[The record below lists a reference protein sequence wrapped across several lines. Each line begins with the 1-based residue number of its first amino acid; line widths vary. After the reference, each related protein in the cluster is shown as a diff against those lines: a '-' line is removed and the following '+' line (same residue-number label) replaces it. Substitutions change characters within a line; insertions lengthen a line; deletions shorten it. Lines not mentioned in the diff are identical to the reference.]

1 MASPALNWSS
11 QLSVLPS
18 SVIPSTLI
26 GDKILLPQS
35 ALEQLLAAVSSAPSG
50 SHQTPALTGTQKPH
64 VDVSWA
70 SAAPHQNPQPQ
81 LPHPLMFRL
90 FNPKNNRFSHAAPLE
105 FSAEEGK
112 IGISPLL
119 RDALGIGEDV
129 GMNDAVEGE
138 VAEDEG
144 VRITVVWKDLPK
156 GTYVR
161 LRPLEAG
168 YDEED
173 WKALLERY
181 LRVNFTTLTIGEVL
195 AIEGRTLA
203 IGGNRKAEF
212 RFLIDSIKPEE
223 AVCIVDTDLEVD
235 IEPLS
240 EEQARETL
248 KQRLARKSAGS
259 SGGTLKIDQPA
270 NGEVLP
276 GEYHFYEL
284 PEWDQKVPLVIELG
298 GVDDGDEVDI
308 FVTTSKHHHKPRYD
322 EHVWGDSGSEYPK
335 TIQINPTNIELV
347 DAEKIF
353 IGIHGYAPL
362 DIDEGSEQQEED
374 NSPRPYS
381 LRITQTEIQDMELPT
396 NTTTPPGPDYKKCKN
411 CTQWV
416 PNRTFILHENFCL
429 RNNLVCPRC
438 HQVSKRGAPNTHWHC
453 QQCTAHGN
461 NAPRSLRKHVSIYH
475 TPRPCPACTSSSSPY
490 IATNLPDLAI
500 HRATTCPEKL
510 ILCRFCHLLLPQES
524 SSNHAELLLL
534 GLTHHELTCGGRT
547 TNCHLCDRIVRMRD
561 LDTHVRNHD
570 LQRLSTPPPVMC
582 RNANC
587 SRTAKDLR
595 HPNPLGLCGSCFGPL
610 YAPGYDPG
618 NVALGRRLERRL
630 IRQAITGCDRA
641 WCRNGMCKTGRVNLG
656 IAGNPAQ
663 GVSVADAMPLVKKI
677 VQDLKG
683 GGGELG
689 LCVDEG
695 TQKRRRLAER
705 IAVESVLERDGGWD
719 VYWVVAAVE
728 EVGGSEEDEGAIR
741 TWLERNAVR
750 RRER

>member
-1 MASPALNWSS
+1 MASPVLHWSS

-18 SVIPSTLI
+18 SEISSSLV

-35 ALEQLLAAVSSAPSG
+35 ALEQLLAAVSSTQSESQP
-50 SHQTPALTGTQKPH
+50 TPALTDTYPPQ

-70 SAAPHQNPQPQ
+70 SAARHERPQPQ

-90 FNPKNNRFSHAAPLE
+90 FNPRNNRFSHAAPLE

-119 RDALGIGEDV
+119 RDALGIDEDV
-129 GMNDAVEGE
+129 EMKGVGEGE
-138 VAEDEG
+138 VVEDEDK
-144 VRITVVWKDLPK
+144 RITVVWKDLPR

-181 LRVNFTTLTIGEVL
+181 LRVNFTTLTVGEIL
-195 AIEGRTLA
+195 AIGARTLA
-203 IGGNRKAEF
+203 IGGKEKAEF
-212 RFLIDSIKPEE
+212 RFLIDAMKPEE

-248 KQRLARKSAGS
+248 KQRLARKSVGS
-259 SGGTLKIDQPA
+259 SGGALKIGQPA
-270 NGEVLP
+270 KGGVLP

-284 PEWDQKVPLVIELG
+284 SEWDRKEPLVIELDE
-298 GVDDGDEVDI
+298 VDDGDEVDI
-308 FVTTSKHHHKPRYD
+308 FATTSKHHHKPQQD
-322 EHVWGDSGSEYPK
+322 EHVWGDSGSKYPK

-347 DAEKIF
+347 DVERIF
-353 IGIHGYAPL
+353 IGVHGYAPL
-362 DIDEGSEQQEED
+362 DIEDGSEQQAEED
-374 NSPRPYS
+374 GSPRPYS
-381 LRITQTEIQDMELPT
+381 LRITQTEIQDTEAPIIT
-396 NTTTPPGPDYKKCKN
+396 SPPSPDYKQCRN

-416 PNRTFILHENFCL
+416 PTRTFILHENFCL
-429 RNNLVCPRC
+429 RNNLVCPQC

-461 NAPRSLRKHVSIYH
+461 NTPYSLRKHVSIYH
-475 TPRPCPACTSSSSPY
+475 TPRPCPACASSSSPY
-490 IATNLPDLAI
+490 TAVNLPDLAI
-500 HRATTCPEKL
+500 HRTTTCPEKL
-510 ILCRFCHLLLPQES
+510 VLCRFCHLLLPQES

-547 TNCHLCDRIVRMRD
+547 TNCHLCNRIVRMRD
-561 LDTHVRNHD
+561 LDAHVRNHD
-570 LQRLSTPPPVMC
+570 LKRLSTPPPITC
-582 RNANC
+582 RNVNC
-587 SRTAKDLR
+587 ARTTKGLR
-595 HPNPLGLCGSCFGPL
+595 HPNPFGLCGSCFGPL

-618 NVALGRRLERRL
+618 DIALGRRLERRL
-630 IRQAITGCDRA
+630 IRQAITGCDRV
-641 WCRNGMCKTGRVNLG
+641 WCRNEMCKTGRANLG
-656 IAGNPAQ
+656 IADDPAQ
-663 GVSVADAMPLVKKI
+663 GVGVAGVMPLIKKV
-677 VQDLKG
+677 VQDLKD

-695 TQKRRRLAER
+695 TQKRRHLAER
-705 IAVESVLERDGGWD
+705 IAVESVLEKDGGWD
-719 VYWVVAAVE
+719 VSWVVAAVE
-728 EVGGSEEDEGAIR
+728 EVSGAGEEEGAIR
-741 TWLERNAVR
+741 AWLDRNAVR
-750 RRER
+750 RGER